1 MAHCLLGNY
10 RQNRVKGFL
19 VGCGVLN
26 VSISMSVF
34 LIYFCILKSI
44 TRNLK
49 IGRSHSKD
57 VKSGA
62 AKKVML
68 TMGIT
73 VLTNVPVGVVLIVVP
88 LTGDMQ
94 SQTISTLVILLFPLQ
109 IMINPFLYGLNTKEI
124 IGSLKRFIKK

>member
-10 RQNRVKGFL
+10 RQNRVKGFI

-26 VSISMSVF
+26 VAISIAVF

-44 TRNLK
+44 TRNLQ

-62 AKKVML
+62 AKKVIL

-73 VLTNVPVGVVLIVVP
+73 VLTNVPVGVVLIIVP
-88 LTGDMQ
+88 LITDIQ
-94 SQTISTLVILLFPLQ
+94 SQTIITLVIRLFLLQ
-109 IMINPFLYGLNTKEI
+109 IMVNPILYGLNTKEI
-124 IGSLKRFIKK
+124 IGSLKIFKRK